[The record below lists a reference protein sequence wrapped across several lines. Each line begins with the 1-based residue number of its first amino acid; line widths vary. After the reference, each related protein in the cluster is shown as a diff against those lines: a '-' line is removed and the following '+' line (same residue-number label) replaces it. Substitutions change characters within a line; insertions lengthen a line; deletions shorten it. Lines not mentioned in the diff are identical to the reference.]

1 MSRGSSTRV
10 ERAMLMAEPPSMD
23 KSEATDKGSIN
34 QRAVLKNRTALVE
47 ELYATLPSR
56 RVISVE
62 KKL

>member
-1 MSRGSSTRV
+1 
-10 ERAMLMAEPPSMD
+10 
-23 KSEATDKGSIN
+23 
-34 QRAVLKNRTALVE
+34 VLKNRTALVE